1 MKRMHPTGLS
11 RREDHIYTALLLL
24 DARISGDEQTVDQIK
39 REHPPENLVDGLL
52 EVATSLA
59 PPSWGAA
66 PRPEPSFEGS
76 EPGA

>member
-24 DARISGDEQTVDQIK
+24 NARISGDEQTVDQIR
-39 REHPPENLVDGLL
+39 REHPPEFLVDGLL
-52 EVATSLA
+52 EVGACLA
-59 PPSWGAA
+59 PPTWGGAA
-66 PRPEPSFEGS
+66 RPEPSFEGS